1 MNFKQFIQ
9 EIKETVKE
17 ALGEKIVVEEK
28 EVLKNNGVRLTG
40 IVIVEGNANCV
51 PNIYLNDYYK
61 QYKNGRGIDDI
72 VCEIF
77 KFYEYHK
84 IEKHMN
90 MDFFSD
96 YECVKSKLRFRLV
109 NFARN
114 TELLTQIPYVP
125 YLDLAIVFYCMVEN
139 ECIGNGSILIRN
151 EHLEKW
157 KISKEILKKDAFLS
171 TQLKIIGEI
180 KPMEDVIFEM
190 IMRRMTLEIQNS
202 ARKHM
207 DANISISDDI
217 VEPIVKEM
225 MDNVYSEDKGPKM
238 YVLSNE
244 SKTFG
249 ASAILYQNLLSE
261 FANKTQSDY
270 YILPSSIHEVI
281 LIPIKEDDEL
291 LRLKNMVYEVNR
303 TEMETEEILSDCVYI
318 FKRSEGEIKIAL

>member
-9 EIKETVKE
+9 EIKEKVHE
-17 ALGEKIVVEEK
+17 VLGEKITVEEK
-28 EVLKNNGVRLTG
+28 EVLKNNGVKLTG
-40 IVIVEGNANCV
+40 IVIIEGNMNCV

-84 IEKHMN
+84 IETHMN

-96 YECVKSKLRFRLV
+96 YECVKSKLRFRV
-109 NFARN
+109 INFSRN
-114 TELLTQIPYVP
+114 TELLSQIPYVP

-157 KISKEILKKDAFLS
+157 KISEEVLKQDAFLS
-171 TQLKIIGEI
+171 TQLKFKGEI
-180 KPMEDVIFEM
+180 KPMEDVIYEM
-190 IMRRMTLEIQNS
+190 IKRRMTLEIQNS

-207 DANISISDDI
+207 DANISLTDEI

-244 SKTFG
+244 SKTYG
-249 ASAILYQNLLSE
+249 AGVLLYQDLLKD

-281 LIPIKEDDEL
+281 LIPVTEEEDV
-291 LRLKNMVYEVNR
+291 LRLKNMVCEVNR
-303 TEMETEEILSDCVYI
+303 TEMEMEEILSDCVYI
-318 FKRSEGEIKIAL
+318 FRRNEMEIKIVL